1 MKAISGILSHSG
13 QKEERKNKP
22 RSVAFKPIEN
32 RNSAAV
38 MGTEADNFALK
49 GIVEANDDTA
59 VVSVER
65 TVTTP
70 GGESSDLVTLDE

>member
-1 MKAISGILSHSG
+1 
-13 QKEERKNKP
+13 
-22 RSVAFKPIEN
+22 
-32 RNSAAV
+32 
-38 MGTEADNFALK
+38 MGKEADNFALK

-70 GGESSDLVTLDE
+70 GGESSDLVTLDEQRSSRVPRETNVYSNLTVSDQLKSLTRDRALSSQL

>member
-1 MKAISGILSHSG
+1 
-13 QKEERKNKP
+13 
-22 RSVAFKPIEN
+22 
-32 RNSAAV
+32 
-38 MGTEADNFALK
+38 MGTEADNCALK